1 MSAACDRTNE
11 PVIEMRALSAAAMK
25 NPGRVVLEEVNW
37 SVGAGEYWVLAGP
50 QGSGKSDFLMLTA
63 GLAAPADGTYRLF
76 GEPMP
81 IFEGERL
88 ATRLRLG
95 LVFDGGQ
102 LLNHLSIA
110 QNLALP
116 LRYHHNLTAAEAG
129 ERVQALLD
137 LTGLAPWADA
147 PPGAVARNWRKRA
160 GLARALM
167 LQPEALLLDDPLA
180 GLDPWHAHWWRD
192 FLRQLAAGHRFFGG
206 RPMTLVV
213 TAEGLRSWKGQ
224 ACHFA
229 LLDKKR
235 FVVLGNWTEVEHASH
250 PLARELLAPEL
261 AGA

>member
-1 MSAACDRTNE
+1 MSAACDRPAA

-25 NPGRVVLEEVNW
+25 NPGRVVLDEVNW
-37 SVGAGEYWVLAGP
+37 SVGAGESWVLAGP
-50 QGSGKSDFLMLTA
+50 QGSGKSDFLMMTA
-63 GLAAPADGTYRLF
+63 GLAAPAVGTYHLF

-95 LVFDGGQ
+95 LVFDSGQ

-116 LRYHHNLTAAEAG
+116 LRYHHNLTATEAG
-129 ERVQALLD
+129 ERVQAMLD

-147 PPGAVARNWRKRA
+147 PPGAVARNWRKRT

-167 LQPEALLLDDPLA
+167 LQPEVLLLDDPLA
-180 GLDPWHAHWWRD
+180 GLDPWHTHWWLG
-192 FLRQLAAGHRFFGG
+192 FLRQLAAGHPLFGG
-206 RPMTLVV
+206 RPMTLVM
-213 TAEGLRSWKGQ
+213 TAERLRFWKGL
-224 ACHFA
+224 ACQFA

-235 FVVLGNWTEVEHASH
+235 FIVLGNWAEVERASH
-250 PLARELLAPEL
+250 PLAQELLAPEL